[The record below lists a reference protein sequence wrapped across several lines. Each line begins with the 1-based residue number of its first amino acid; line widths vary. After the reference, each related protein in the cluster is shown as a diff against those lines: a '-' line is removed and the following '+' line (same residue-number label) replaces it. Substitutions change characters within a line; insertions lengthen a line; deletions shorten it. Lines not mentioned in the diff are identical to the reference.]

1 MAEGSYH
8 LLHAAFQMKTGKAYR
23 ILVVDDEPMVR
34 KSLIL
39 LLKHRGHEVHAEASG
54 MDALLLL
61 EQTRFD
67 LIITDYLLGG
77 MNGDQLTARIKDKY
91 PHLPVI
97 LISAFAVE
105 FSRGKSS
112 GGADLVLE
120 KPFSWSALADAM
132 AMVLALPKK

>member
-67 LIITDYLLGG
+67 LIITDYLLGW

-105 FSRGKSS
+105 FSRGKSN

-132 AMVLALPKK
+132 AMVLALPKQ